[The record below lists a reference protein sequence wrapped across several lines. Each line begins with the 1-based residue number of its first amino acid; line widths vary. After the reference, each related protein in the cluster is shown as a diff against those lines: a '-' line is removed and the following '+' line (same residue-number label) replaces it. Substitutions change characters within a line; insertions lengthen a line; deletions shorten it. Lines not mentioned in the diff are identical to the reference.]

1 MKSLNIRSK
10 SKTPPKTEFLILSI
24 FMTPLELILSEIP
37 EKSNA
42 RRPVGGGQENPSA
55 HGQKISSPE
64 TPPFLPARF

>member
-1 MKSLNIRSK
+1 
-10 SKTPPKTEFLILSI
+10 LIWSI
-24 FMTPLELILSEIP
+24 FTTSLELILSEIP

-64 TPPFLPARF
+64 TPSFLPARF